1 MDQLWTIFNTESQA
15 IQGANDAASHDE
27 KGDGKNN
34 ITDIDSRLAGKCS
47 GKEAD
52 MKESGEELIKCDKP
66 TDGSLNGYTIAEPVM
81 GGKKD
86 GTEAKKKKKQ
96 RPGYETRID
105 EEDKPKKRK
114 KLNAGLEKRSKKLK
128 LTELKSSDSP
138 GDSSKHKKKR
148 HKISM

>member
-86 GTEAKKKKKQ
+86 GTEAKKQ